1 MASPHFP
8 LPSDLP
14 EPIDDGACNHLVGL
28 TMPHVT
34 LSSTVN
40 LTVDVGALG
49 RGRTIIYFY
58 PMTGVPSVPLP
69 HGWDLTPGARGCTP
83 QACGFRDHH
92 AELSQ
97 LGATVFGCSTQGTE
111 YQQEM
116 TARLHLPF
124 DVLSDADHLL
134 CNALCLPTFDVV
146 GDAGLMHLTKRLTL
160 ILRDSTIEACF
171 YPVVPSSQSAQ
182 ATIEWLRA
190 NPLR

>member
-97 LGATVFGCSTQGTE
+97 LGATVFGAGHRVPTGDDRPPSPAFRCPQRRRPPTLQ
-111 YQQEM
+111 
-116 TARLHLPF
+116 RP
-124 DVLSDADHLL
+124 LL
-134 CNALCLPTFDVV
+134 AYV
-146 GDAGLMHLTKRLTL
+146 
-160 ILRDSTIEACF
+160 
-171 YPVVPSSQSAQ
+171 
-182 ATIEWLRA
+182 
-190 NPLR
+190 